1 LLQLSC
7 SPRPVIYSLCPLSIS
22 TFIIDFVTRTL
33 CDILI
38 SHSQHYQKLRKEFR
52 TANGGA
58 SNGTPSSAN
67 GTPAKATPTPR
78 KRARKKNGD
87 NDDDEETPTPSK
99 RKRMVKKEEGQENG
113 QSATLFK
120 MEDLSGNGNGY
131 VDLENDE

>member
-1 LLQLSC
+1 LLQFSC
-7 SPRPVIYSLCPLSIS
+7 SPHPVTYSLCPLSIS

-33 CDILI
+33 CGILI
-38 SHSQHYQKLRKEFR
+38 SHSQHYQKLRKESR
-52 TANGGA
+52 AANGGA

-78 KRARKKNGD
+78 KRARKQNGD
-87 NDDDEETPTPSK
+87 GDDETPTPSK
-99 RKRMVKKEEGQENG
+99 RKRTVKKEEGQENR

-120 MEDLSGNGNGY
+120 MEDLSGNDNGY